1 MPFLPPLAR
10 AAGVLEIID
19 GPQPVPFADMARCM
33 MDIVRMNG
41 LFGGRRVT
49 MIHVKRLLA
58 ALPAD
63 HLITV
68 LDVGTGAG
76 DIPREV
82 VRWARREGRRIRVF
96 ALDRDAAT
104 LQIAGQVVRDYPEIT
119 FVRGDALSLP
129 IRPGSIDLAIS
140 AMTLHHLE
148 PAAGTRFF
156 SEMDTA
162 ARMGFV
168 VNDLVRSRIAHAVVW
183 LITRFITRSAISR
196 HDGPLSVR
204 RSYTPREVSGLCEKA
219 GVADVNVV
227 HHWPY
232 LRLCAVRDQ
241 RGRGGG
247 RWRKRASVSPATIL
261 DEEAGRETPVPD
273 CPDGARSCHVRLRRV
288 RVGAVA
294 TDRYLRRTG
303 RARLIADRGRRDL
316 HDIGR
321 VHNRDR
327 WT

>member
-1 MPFLPPLAR
+1 MPLFPPLAR

-19 GPQPVPFADMARCM
+19 GPLPVAFDEMACCM
-33 MDIVRMNG
+33 MDISRVNG
-41 LFGGRRVT
+41 LFGGRMVT

-76 DIPREV
+76 DIPRAL
-82 VRWARREGRRIRVF
+82 VRWARREGRRLRVF

-104 LQIAGQVVRDYPEIT
+104 LKIAAQVVRDYPEIT
-119 FVRGDALSLP
+119 FLRGDALSLP
-129 IRPGSIDLAIS
+129 IRPGGVDLTIS

-148 PAAGTRFF
+148 PAAGVRYLA
-156 SEMDTA
+156 EMDAA
-162 ARMGFV
+162 ARVGMI

-204 RSYTPREVSGLCEKA
+204 RSYTPREVGVLCEKA
-219 GVADVNVV
+219 GVMDARVV

-232 LRLCAVRDQ
+232 LRFCAVRA
-241 RGRGGG
+241 
-247 RWRKRASVSPATIL
+247 KR
-261 DEEAGRETPVPD
+261 
-273 CPDGARSCHVRLRRV
+273 
-288 RVGAVA
+288 
-294 TDRYLRRTG
+294 
-303 RARLIADRGRRDL
+303 
-316 HDIGR
+316 
-321 VHNRDR
+321 
-327 WT
+327 